1 MVNLDCQFDRI
12 GKSTWEQIHRLSYE
26 GFSEKDYGRRP
37 TLNLSGTIP
46 WVCVQNRIL
55 KRKKK
60 KQSSNI
66 HIPLLSEKEWKMAN
80 FSNSYH
86 HDGLYPTKL

>member
-12 GKSTWEQIHRLSYE
+12 GKSTWEQIHRPKPYE

-37 TLNLSGTIP
+37 TLNLGGTIP

-55 KRKKK
+55 KKKK
-60 KQSSNI
+60 
-66 HIPLLSEKEWKMAN
+66 EKEIKQQH
-80 FSNSYH
+80 SY
-86 HDGLYPTKL
+86 PSAF